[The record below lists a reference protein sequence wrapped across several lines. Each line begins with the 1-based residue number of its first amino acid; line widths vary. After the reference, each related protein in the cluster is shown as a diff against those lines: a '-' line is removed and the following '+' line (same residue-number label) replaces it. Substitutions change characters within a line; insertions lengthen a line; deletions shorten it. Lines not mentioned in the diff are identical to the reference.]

1 MNGMTRRKFVGTVA
15 ALSGSAAAGSG
26 IALADTRDELAFKP
40 AIELADLIRS
50 GKISSVELT
59 QFYIDRIERYD
70 EKINA
75 VVVRDFERALE
86 AAKAADQAL
95 AGGNVNGPLH
105 GLPMTIKESFDIAGL
120 PSSWGIP
127 PFKANI
133 AKQDSHVVERFRS
146 AGAHFLGKTNV
157 PLALGDWQTYN
168 DIYGLTGNPW
178 DLTRTPGGSSG
189 GSAAALAAGLTGL
202 ESGSD
207 IGGSIRNPAHYCG
220 VYGHKPTWGVIP
232 GRGHALPGLEVEP
245 DLAVVGPM
253 ARSAEDLAMGL
264 ELTAAPS
271 QLNGPGWQL
280 ALPQPR
286 AKSLK
291 NFRIAVWA
299 TDDLAASSNAVRNR
313 VATLAENLARLGAT
327 VSDSA
332 RPAFSAK
339 EAHAT
344 YTALLNA
351 FLAAVGAEADY
362 EEALTR
368 FSKYNKDDTSWEAF
382 EARTQVLSHREWMHY
397 HNARTRMRGQ
407 WQDFF
412 KDWDIVLCPIG
423 ISTAFPHDHS
433 PQYARQLLVDGK
445 KVPYWDQLFWAGL
458 ANMPYLPSTVF
469 PTGPA
474 EDGLPIGLQAIG
486 GEYQDRT
493 TIEFARLMG
502 QAFGGFQAPP
512 AYAG

>member
-1 MNGMTRRKFVGTVA
+1 MNEMSRRRFVGAIA
-15 ALSGSAAAGSG
+15 ALGGGAAVGTRV
-26 IALADTRDELAFKP
+26 ALAGTTDGLAFKS
-40 AIELADLIRS
+40 AIELADLVRS

-59 QFYIDRIERYD
+59 QFYIDRIERFD

-75 VVVRDFERALE
+75 VVVRDFERALA

-95 AGGNVNGPLH
+95 ASGNVSGPLH

-127 PFKANI
+127 PFRDNI
-133 AKQDSHVVERFRS
+133 AKRDSHVVEQFKA

-157 PLALGDWQTYN
+157 PLALGDWQSYN
-168 DIYGLTGNPW
+168 DIYGITGNPW

-189 GSAAALAAGLTGL
+189 GSAAALAAGMTAL

-220 VYGHKPTWGVIP
+220 VYGHKPTWGVVP
-232 GRGHALPGLEVEP
+232 GRGHALPGLEAEP

-253 ARSAEDLAMGL
+253 ARSAEDLALGL

-271 QLNGPGWQL
+271 RLNGPGWDL
-280 ALPQPR
+280 ALPAPR

-291 NFRIAVWA
+291 DYRVAVWA
-299 TDDLAASSNAVRNR
+299 TDQMSESSEAVRNR
-313 VATLAENLARLGAT
+313 VATLAENLARLGAS

-339 EAHAT
+339 QAHET

-362 EEALTR
+362 EEAQAR
-368 FSKYNKDDTSWEAF
+368 AAKYKKDDASWEAF
-382 EARTQVLSHREWMHY
+382 EARTQVLSHREWMNY
-397 HNARTRMRGQ
+397 HNVRTRMRRQ

-412 KDWDIVLCPIG
+412 EDWDIVLCPIG

-474 EDGLPIGLQAIG
+474 EDGLPVGLQAIG
-486 GEYQDRT
+486 AEYQDRT
-493 TIEFARLMG
+493 TIEFAKLM
-502 QAFGGFQAPP
+502 AREFGGFQPPP